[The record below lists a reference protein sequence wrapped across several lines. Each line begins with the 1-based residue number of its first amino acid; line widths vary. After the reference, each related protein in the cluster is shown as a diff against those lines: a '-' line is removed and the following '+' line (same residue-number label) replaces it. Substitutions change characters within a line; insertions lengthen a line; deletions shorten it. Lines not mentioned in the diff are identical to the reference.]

1 MSLGVEVKM
10 PKLLTATKISP
21 LDIFLSKS
29 EELKSKGFEVIIP
42 AFNNYDELITV
53 AAEMVERE
61 DISVSVPVAVL
72 SSAPGKG
79 KAFREEIIYPIR
91 SLGYRIVLLPGD
103 KAEDSTKELVKA
115 AAGMGIF
122 DFVFDPYKG
131 EDILF
136 RILNPATL
144 ADMGSLLLE
153 EQHNRTE
160 DEEDIKNKNIKKNK
174 NRPAIAH
181 WLREVIGWLLKQK
194 QKENQMSSDISS
206 SKEEEKEDGTLKNL
220 KNSEIDTLTGCYT
233 RAYFEKFRPPGKY
246 SVVFIDL
253 DQFKPVNDILGHE
266 MGDRVLAAFG
276 QTILEN
282 IKGKD
287 VVVRYGGDEFVIL
300 LPNTSRVD
308 AENVVA
314 NIKVAWEKA
323 APDTGN
329 LKVSFSSGVSEEKET
344 LADAIRTAD
353 RAMYQIKNSSRQVLL
368 PALQPATAEAA
379 VAPGE
384 PDLDTPLQVTGKVL
398 STLTKIFTTVV
409 LLSIFIWFSNSV
421 FKVIGVKIP
430 LLEAIE
436 KVLLNL
442 WKDLLIGFL

>member
-1 MSLGVEVKM
+1 M

-42 AFNNYDELITV
+42 AFNNYDELFTV
-53 AAEMVERE
+53 AAEVVGRE

-103 KAEDSTKELVKA
+103 KAEDSTKELVRA

-144 ADMGSLLLE
+144 ADMGSLLE
-153 EQHNRTE
+153 EHKRTE
-160 DEEDIKNKNIKKNK
+160 HEEDIKNIKKNK

-194 QKENQMSSDISS
+194 ESQMSSDVCS
-206 SKEEEKEDGTLKNL
+206 SKEEEKEDGTL

-233 RAYFEKFRPPGKY
+233 RAYFEKFRPPEKY

-329 LKVSFSSGVSEEKET
+329 LKVGFSSGVSEEKET
-344 LADAIRTAD
+344 LADALKTAD
-353 RAMYQIKNSSRQVLL
+353 RAMYQIKNSTRQVLL
-368 PALQPATAEAA
+368 PALQPVTAEAV

-384 PDLDTPLQVTGKVL
+384 PNLETPLQVTGKVL
-398 STLTKIFTTVV
+398 STLIKIFTTVI
-409 LLSIFIWFSNSV
+409 LFSIFIWFSNSF

>member
-1 MSLGVEVKM
+1 M
-10 PKLLTATKISP
+10 PKLLTATKIPP

-42 AFNNYDELITV
+42 AFNNYDELFTV
-53 AAEMVERE
+53 AAEVVERE

-91 SLGYRIVLLPGD
+91 SLGYRIILLPGD
-103 KAEDSTKELVKA
+103 KAEDSTKELVRA
-115 AAGMGIF
+115 AAGMGVF

-144 ADMGSLLLE
+144 ADMGSLLE
-153 EQHNRTE
+153 EHKRTE
-160 DEEDIKNKNIKKNK
+160 HEEDIKNIKKNK
-174 NRPAIAH
+174 SRPAIAH
-181 WLREVIGWLLKQK
+181 WLREAIGWLLKQK
-194 QKENQMSSDISS
+194 ESQMESQISS
-206 SKEEEKEDGTLKNL
+206 GVCSSKKEEKENGPLKH
-220 KNSEIDTLTGCYT
+220 SEIDTLTGCYT
-233 RAYFEKFRPPGKY
+233 RAYFENFRPPEKY

-276 QTILEN
+276 RTILEN

-287 VVVRYGGDEFVIL
+287 VAVRYGGDEFVIL

-308 AENVVA
+308 AENVVD

-329 LKVSFSSGVSEEKET
+329 LKVGFSVGISDAKET
-344 LADAIRTAD
+344 LADTIKTAD
-353 RAMYQIKNSSRQVLL
+353 RAMYQIKNSTRRVLL
-368 PALQPATAEAA
+368 PALQPVTAEA
-379 VAPGE
+379 VIAPGE
-384 PDLDTPLQVTGKVL
+384 PNLETPLQVAGKVL
-398 STLTKIFTTVV
+398 STLGKIFTTVV
-409 LLSIFIWFSNSV
+409 LFSFFTWLSNSV

-442 WKDLLIGFL
+442 WKDLLIGFYSLT